1 MKARA
6 RTLDARVA
14 KVILA
19 GIAAGALWL
28 GGNGVKTLAQ
38 GLGFLKDERYAD
50 GGQSVVVLLGALQ
63 VGGSLL
69 ALFGAYKAW
78 RALFAPR
85 PVKPAID
92 PIRERA
98 LANLAAARK
107 VGDA

>member
-1 MKARA
+1 MTARA
-6 RTLDARVA
+6 RKFDSGVA
-14 KVILA
+14 KVLLA
-19 GIAAGALWL
+19 GIAIGACAL
-28 GGNGVKTLAQ
+28 GVRGVITLAQ
-38 GLGFLKDERYAD
+38 GLGFLKDERYAE

-63 VGGSLL
+63 IGGSLL
-69 ALFGAYKAW
+69 ALFGVYKAW

-85 PVKPAID
+85 PVKPALD

>member
-1 MKARA
+1 MTARA
-6 RTLDARVA
+6 RRFDSNVA
-14 KVILA
+14 KVVLV
-19 GIAAGALWL
+19 GIALGALWL
-28 GGNGVKTLAQ
+28 GWRGATTLAQ
-38 GLGFLKDERYAD
+38 GLGFLKDERYAE

-63 VGGSLL
+63 IGGSLL

-107 VGDA
+107 AGDA

>member
-6 RTLDARVA
+6 RTFDARIA
-14 KVILA
+14 KVILV
-19 GIAAGALWL
+19 GIALGALWL

-38 GLGFLKDERYAD
+38 GLGFLKDERYAE

-63 VGGSLL
+63 IGGSLL

-85 PVKPAID
+85 PAAPTVD

-107 VGDA
+107 AGDT